1 MKNAGLTIGMVAIGL
16 GLASIGFNL
25 NGNTATATPG
35 VFNAGPEEPTIVWYD
50 SHAPQGNPNLDS
62 GTVPVLILRA
72 WSDGVVEGKVR
83 YMDANSADGTCEGVF
98 YNPECTNVRDW
109 FVISSPNEG
118 LNAAADINFD
128 SRVNAE
134 DLGIMLAA
142 WGDAPRND
150 YPPSDCPLGL
160 IP

>member
-1 MKNAGLTIGMVAIGL
+1 MKNAGITIGMVAIGL

-35 VFNAGPEEPTIVWYD
+35 VFNTGPEEPTIVWYGVA
-50 SHAPQGNPNLDS
+50 SAQGS
-62 GTVPVLILRA
+62 GTVGKGQKLYRA
-72 WSDGVVEGKVR
+72 WSDGSVEVR
-83 YMDANSADGTCEGVF
+83 HIDAGNAWD
-98 YNPECTNVRDW
+98 ECSDTKPCVGSW

-128 SRVNAE
+128 SQVNAE